1 MVVADMPVVSGP
13 SVRLSLVRDVHG
25 GLVVDQDGG
34 RNAAEATGIRG
45 IRGNSQVNDDSEGSD
60 VDGDQI
66 GIETDASEPE
76 EIDDIILDVL
86 DALADADA
94 DADADAVSSALYV
107 DDRATEDADNVS
119 LDVVGQADQVV
130 PGE

>member
-1 MVVADMPVVSGP
+1 MPVVSGP
-13 SVRLSLVRDVHG
+13 SVRLSLVRDVNG

-34 RNAAEATGIRG
+34 NNTAEAPGIR
-45 IRGNSQVNDDSEGSD
+45 IDSQVNDDSEGSD
-60 VDGDQI
+60 VDSDQI
-66 GIETDASEPE
+66 GVEVDASEPE

-94 DADADAVSSALYV
+94 DANAISGALYV